1 MSCDN
6 DLVLLF
12 EEPYPTYHIMAFPHS
27 PCVTWLKAVSAATTC
42 ASAQSHEL
50 APNSE
55 TVLLSSVDKLI
66 GSVPLIPDNCTD
78 SVSSRS
84 SVKRSRSNQ
93 PIEDHIGDV
102 KRFLIEPH
110 RSTDFTAW
118 ECVKLQSRS
127 IVEQS
132 NREELIIGE
141 ARRYRLQT
149 LRHLLM

>member
-6 DLVLLF
+6 DLALFF
-12 EEPYPTYHIMAFPHS
+12 EEPHSTYLIMASPHS
-27 PCVTWLKAVSAATTC
+27 PCVIWLKAVSAATTC

-66 GSVPLIPDNCTD
+66 GSAPLIPDNCSD
-78 SVSSRS
+78 SVSSRP
-84 SVKRSRSNQ
+84 SVKRSSSHQ

-110 RSTDFTAW
+110 RSPDFTAG

-132 NREELIIGE
+132 NREQLIIGE

-149 LRHLLM
+149 LSHLLM